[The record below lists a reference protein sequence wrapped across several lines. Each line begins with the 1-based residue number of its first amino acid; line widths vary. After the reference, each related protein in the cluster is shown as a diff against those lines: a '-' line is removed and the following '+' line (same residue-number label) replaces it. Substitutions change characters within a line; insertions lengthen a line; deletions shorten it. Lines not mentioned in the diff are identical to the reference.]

1 MSVLWEQKQQNCI
14 RYGEVKDMNGVRIV
28 GKMPKTT
35 GGKLSKRTIAR
46 YCKVW
51 YYIVIQVGHV
61 YSTK

>member
-1 MSVLWEQKQQNCI
+1 
-14 RYGEVKDMNGVRIV
+14 MNGVRIV
-28 GKMPKTT
+28 GKMPKTA

-46 YCKVW
+46 CCKVW